1 MSGVTMNVLFLHSG
15 GGWLRGSE
23 NALLVAIRGLR
34 PTGIMPLLWSSN
46 ATLLAAAHRKGIE
59 TIQGAMPEIM
69 IDGEHVRLQ
78 FFSWVATIRRLR
90 KLIERRNIQLLYCN
104 GGSTCQ
110 VGYYA
115 AKLAGVPLICHL
127 HAPYNRRYV
136 LLYRL
141 HRASKVIFVS
151 RAIQNSTSQKQRFA
165 GRCEVVYNG
174 VDIHRFRPP
183 QERDHQWRE
192 RLGVPGGAVVFG
204 QVSSLIERK
213 GIDVLL
219 RGFELISRQEPAARL
234 VIVGDG
240 PQRQEYELLA
250 NELGLQGRVV
260 FTGNQIDPLPFYQH
274 VFDVNVLASRSDAFP
289 LSLLEASACGL
300 PNLAASV
307 DGIPEAVTDQVTGC
321 LFTAG
326 DHRMLAAK
334 MLSLLQSAGLRRAF
348 GDAGRQRAAGEF
360 SMQHYCQSIERII
373 VEETTASIVNKGQD
387 LA

>member
-1 MSGVTMNVLFLHSG
+1 M
-15 GGWLRGSE
+15 RGSE
-23 NALLVAIRGLR
+23 NALLVALRGLR
-34 PTGIMPLLWSSN
+34 QTGIMPLLWSSN
-46 ATLLAAAHRKGIE
+46 TALLAAAHREGIE
-59 TIQGAMPEIM
+59 TIQGSMPEIM

-78 FFSWVATIRRLR
+78 FFSWVATIRRLW
-90 KLIERRNIQLLYCN
+90 KLMERRNIQLLYCN

-115 AKLAGVPLICHL
+115 AKLARVPQVCHL

-141 HRASKVIFVS
+141 HRTSKVIFVS
-151 RAIQNSTSQKQRFA
+151 RAIEKSTSRKQSFA

-174 VDIHRFRPP
+174 VDIHRFCPV

-192 RLGVPGGAVVFG
+192 RLGLPDDAVVFG

-213 GIDVLL
+213 GIDILL
-219 RGFELISRQEPAARL
+219 RGFELISRLEPVVRL

-250 NELGLQGRVV
+250 NQLGIRERVV

-321 LFTAG
+321 LFAAG
-326 DHRMLAAK
+326 DHQMLAAK
-334 MLSLLQSAGLRRAF
+334 MCSLLQTPGLRRAF
-348 GDAGRQRAAGEF
+348 GEAGRQRAVGEF
-360 SMQHYCQSIERII
+360 SMEHYCRSIERII
-373 VEETTASIVNKGQD
+373 VEESTASVVHKGQNPGWER
-387 LA
+387 

>member
-1 MSGVTMNVLFLHSG
+1 MTMNVLFLHSG
-15 GGWLRGSE
+15 GEWLRGSE
-23 NALLVAIRGLR
+23 NALLVALRGVR
-34 PTGIMPLLWSSN
+34 RTGIMPLLWSSN
-46 ATLLAAAHRKGIE
+46 PELLAAVHREGIE
-59 TIQGAMPEIM
+59 TIQGSMPEIM

-78 FFSWVATIRRLR
+78 FFSWVATIRHLW

-115 AKLAGVPLICHL
+115 AKLARVPLICHL

-151 RAIQNSTSQKQRFA
+151 RAIEKSTSQKQCFA

-174 VDIHRFRPP
+174 VDIHRFRPLR
-183 QERDHQWRE
+183 ERDHQWRE
-192 RLGVPGGAVVFG
+192 RLGLPGGAVVFG

-213 GIDVLL
+213 GIDILL

-240 PQRQEYELLA
+240 PQRREYELLA
-250 NELGLQGRVV
+250 NKLGIQGRVV

-307 DGIPEAVTDQVTGC
+307 DGIPEAVTDQVTGS
-321 LFTAG
+321 LFAAG

-334 MLSLLQSAGLRRAF
+334 MFSLLPSPELRRAL
-348 GDAGRQRAAGEF
+348 GEAGRQRAAREF
-360 SMQHYCQSIERII
+360 SMEHYCQSIERII
-373 VEETTASIVNKGQD
+373 VEETTASFVHMGRIPPN
-387 LA
+387 